1 MMLDGWT
8 AMQLQIMYGFYY
20 AMSKLE
26 RMNDMENFD
35 RQEPG
40 VPPHT
45 GIKQHIEGNVRLV
58 SDMVSNP
65 KHNLGMLNEQASA
78 FPIATDFL
86 RNAADIMDERGKQYD
101 SPEGE
106 RSMGKCVAAF
116 NTITG
121 HTLTEAEGWLLLQVL
136 KDVRLFQR
144 KTYHQDSAEDC
155 VAYAALKAEAKAK
168 EGV

>member
-1 MMLDGWT
+1 MIEAWT
-8 AMQLQIMYGFYY
+8 QMWVRITFGIHET
-20 AMSKLE
+20 MSKLE
-26 RMNDMENFD
+26 RMNYMQNFD
-35 RQEPG
+35 RPEPG

-45 GIKQHIEGNVRLV
+45 GIKQHIEDHARLV
-58 SDMVSNP
+58 SGMVSNP

-116 NTITG
+116 NAITG

>member
-1 MMLDGWT
+1 MIEAWT
-8 AMQLQIMYGFYY
+8 QMWVRVTFGIHET
-20 AMSKLE
+20 MSKLE
-26 RMNDMENFD
+26 RMNDMQNFD
-35 RQEPG
+35 RPEPG
-40 VPPHT
+40 VPLST
-45 GIKQHIEGNVRLV
+45 GIKQHIEDHARLV